1 MIGSSMYKLSH
12 YLVFTDVLN
21 DKHDRIV
28 FSTRSCKSLLISALC
43 YSKLIAG
50 SFSEIPLP
58 LVQKLVDRNVLVPAA
73 ADELAA
79 IISDNKQAIEGDQH
93 TLYEV
98 IQPSAN
104 CQLGCY
110 YCGQTHTKKSLAPS
124 VAGKI
129 TERIKTKLIGNTYKS
144 LDIGWFGGEPLLG
157 LASIRNI
164 SAELISFCNTNN
176 IRYAAKM
183 VSNGLGLKENIFR
196 ELVKIWEVKQ
206 IEITV
211 DGVGDFHDG
220 HRYTKK
226 GTGSFSIIFQN
237 LLNAISIREQEN
249 LDCKIS
255 VRCNVDRHNVEGVTS
270 LIQYLASYQLQG
282 KIDFYVANIYS
293 WAGNNAHNQSL
304 TKEEFATREI
314 EWRKEMIRHGFA
326 YGFDLPKR
334 KKVTCMIVSKNSE
347 MYDANGNVFNC
358 TETSYAKI
366 YEQSAYHLGNLES
379 ELPLRTTRHLA
390 DWNDRVENDHS
401 LPCNTCNMLP
411 VCGGSCPKSW
421 EEGNPACPSNKF
433 NLKDKLALNY
443 KIMSISTKEP
453 PLRAAVNE

>member
-1 MIGSSMYKLSH
+1 MAVSSPLKLSH
-12 YLVFTDVLN
+12 YLVFTDSLN
-21 DKHDRIV
+21 DKNDRIV

-43 YSKLIAG
+43 YDKLTEG
-50 SFSEIPLP
+50 NFNEIPAP
-58 LVQKLVDRNVLVPAA
+58 LIEKFLDRNILVPTS
-73 ADELAA
+73 ADELAN
-79 IISDNKQAIEGDQH
+79 IIKDNKQAIEGDPH

-110 YCGQTHTKKSLAPS
+110 YCGQTHTKKSLEPS
-124 VAGKI
+124 VAEKI
-129 TERIKTKLIGNTYKS
+129 LDRIKTKLIQYGYKK

-176 IRYAAKM
+176 IRYAAK
-183 VSNGLGLKENIFR
+183 VVTNALSLKENIFR
-196 ELVKIWEVKQ
+196 ELVKVWEVKQ
-206 IEITV
+206 IEITL
-211 DGVGDFHDG
+211 DGVGDDHDA

-226 GTGSFSIIFQN
+226 GTGSFHIIFQH
-237 LLNAISIREQEN
+237 LLDAISIKEQES

-255 VRCNVDRHNVEGVTS
+255 VRCNVDRHNVEGVS
-270 LIQYLASYQLQG
+270 GLIRHLAEHNLQG
-282 KIDFYVANIYS
+282 KIDFYVMNIYS

-304 TKEEFATREI
+304 TKEEFAIREI
-314 EWRKEMIRHGFA
+314 QWRKEMIRHGFA

-334 KKVTCMIVSKNSE
+334 KKITCMIVSKNSE

-366 YEQSAYHLGNLES
+366 YDQSAYHLGNLKSDE
-379 ELPLRTTRHLA
+379 PIKAKRHLA
-390 DWNDRVENDHS
+390 DWNDRVQNDES
-401 LPCNTCNMLP
+401 LPCNSCKMLP

-421 EEGNPACPSNKF
+421 EEGNAACPTNKF

-443 KIMSISTKEP
+443 KLMLMT
-453 PLRAAVNE
+453 RQQQA